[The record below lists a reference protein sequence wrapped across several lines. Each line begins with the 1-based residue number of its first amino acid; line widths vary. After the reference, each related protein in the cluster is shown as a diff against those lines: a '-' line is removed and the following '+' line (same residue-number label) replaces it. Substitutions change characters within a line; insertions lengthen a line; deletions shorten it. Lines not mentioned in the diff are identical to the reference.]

1 MSVLKSN
8 HEKWMKYAFK
18 EAEKAFQQN
27 EIPIGSVVV
36 CNDQVIGKGYNQ
48 CELLNDPTAHAEI
61 IAISSASNNLR
72 DWRLDDCTLYV
83 TKEPCP
89 MCAGALINSRMK
101 MVVFGMYDEKEGC
114 CGSRY
119 QLCRDPRF
127 RHQLSVKGGVMEEA
141 CKLIVQDFFKTKR
154 INK

>member
-127 RHQLSVKGGVMEEA
+127 KHQLSVKGGIMEDA
-141 CKLIVQDFFKTKR
+141 CKLIVQEFFKSKR
-154 INK
+154 ISK